1 MLGAADAVASV
12 ARKKNAG
19 GTGRES
25 IDEQI
30 QFLRE
35 RAHQADSLSAHTPR
49 LDQLLRELE
58 EAAL

>member
-1 MLGAADAVASV
+1 MKRDFLRLSDL
-12 ARKKNAG
+12 
-19 GTGRES
+19 S